1 MNHIR
6 LFPRY
11 DVRKLKSPIE
21 IDYLVQ
27 EGWILKDIGLGGI
40 QIRSPKMIQLE
51 GENRRI
57 KIKLFEKEEVL
68 LSVTQCW
75 SEERENEHLAG
86 FKLYFEDLETFAH
99 WRKILKALHTVLNK
113 KKN

>member
-11 DVRKLKSPIE
+11 DVRKLKSLIE
-21 IDYLVQ
+21 VDYQIQ
-27 EGWILKDIGLGGI
+27 EGWLLKDIGLGGI
-40 QIRSPKMIQLE
+40 QIRCSEPIQLE

-57 KIKLFEKEEVL
+57 KIKLFGKEEVL

-86 FKLYFEDLETFAH
+86 FKLYFEDLETFAR
-99 WRKILKALHTVLNK
+99 WRKVLKALHMVLNK